1 MLTFCSEYTI
11 ENSWFEYNLR
21 LNRRQSSSDKK
32 HFLRW
37 SLVLF
42 FLFRCPLLFC
52 RISTIFF
59 INRHTRT
66 LYSTPVSE
74 MFFTFL
80 RENLFEKNF
89 SRWMSVKQLVKRGRC
104 KLPAPIKGWNFG
116 AKLAHLCGFWLDISV
131 FSHMKKHRARFWLDT
146 TFFSRVKKHR
156 SLIWLAGTHLCMK
169 IYDIAFWC
177 VFLSIYLSGFAK
189 TWLQK
194 SLIYLLKSLGAG
206 FWFFS

>member
-1 MLTFCSEYTI
+1 MTSRSVFPLPLSAVLPYLD
-11 ENSWFEYNLR
+11 N
-21 LNRRQSSSDKK
+21 
-32 HFLRW
+32 FLHQQ
-37 SLVLF
+37 
-42 FLFRCPLLFC
+42 
-52 RISTIFF
+52 T
-59 INRHTRT
+59 HTRT

-80 RENLFEKNF
+80 REKLFEKNF

-116 AKLAHLCGFWLDISV
+116 AKFAHLCGFWLDISV

-156 SLIWLAGTHLCMK
+156 SLIWLAGTHLRMK

-177 VFLSIYLSGFAK
+177 VFLSMYICLD
-189 TWLQK
+189 LQK
-194 SLIYLLKSLGAG
+194 HGYRNLSYIPSDWVL
-206 FWFFS
+206 